1 MQFELTTLSETSPL
15 EVLDMLV
22 QNRREAGQ
30 SLLSVRFEC
39 RRGRER
45 DQLKLPLLTWFD
57 ANQLQQFIQRLALPH
72 RPGTYQVDLP
82 DAGLR
87 LTGFGQK
94 ASTVRTIQVEALP
107 NANNR
112 FSPFAINGDQSSLNR
127 YTRVL
132 SQRLWDAFCRG

>member
-1 MQFELTTLSETSPL
+1 MEFELTTLSETSPL

-45 DQLKLPLLTWFD
+45 NHLKLPLLTWFD
-57 ANQLQQFIQRLALPH
+57 ANQLQQFIHRVALSH
-72 RPGTYQVDLP
+72 RVDTCQIDLP

-87 LTGFGQK
+87 LIGSGRRAT
-94 ASTVRTIQVEALP
+94 TERTIRVEALP
-107 NANNR
+107 NAHQR
-112 FSPFAINGDQSSLNR
+112 FSPFAINGNELSLNR
-127 YTRVL
+127 YTRLL
-132 SQRLWDAFCRG
+132 SQRLWEAFCRG

>member
-1 MQFELTTLSETSPL
+1 MEFVLTTFSETSPF

-30 SLLSVRFEC
+30 SFLAVRFEC

-57 ANQLQQFIQRLALPH
+57 ANQLQQFTQCLLGAGRSDTCQI
-72 RPGTYQVDLP
+72 DLP

-87 LTGFGQK
+87 LTGHGRPF
-94 ASTVRTIQVEALP
+94 SEHTIRVESLP
-107 NANNR
+107 SAGKR
-112 FSPFAINGDQSSLNR
+112 FPPFAINGNQLSLKR
-127 YTRVL
+127 YTRLL
-132 SQRLWDAFCRG
+132 SQRLWEAFCRG